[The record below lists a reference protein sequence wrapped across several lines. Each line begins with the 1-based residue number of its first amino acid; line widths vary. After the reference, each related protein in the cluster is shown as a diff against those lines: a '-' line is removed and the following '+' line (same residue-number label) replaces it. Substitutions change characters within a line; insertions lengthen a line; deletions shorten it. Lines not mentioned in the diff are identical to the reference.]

1 MGVRPKLLV
10 ILAVLVVL
18 PLGALGWL
26 GWRMA
31 SQEQEV
37 VESRVRSAQ
46 TDRLRDI
53 NSGIR
58 RSVARHETGLLR
70 IIYAGT
76 YETGALREMVRKS
89 PIIRTLFVLD
99 ARGNRWHPPP
109 DGVLTAGEREFLER
123 ADPIW
128 RDKQVFYGATAAAG
142 EAVHGWYTWYW
153 GNGANLLF
161 WVRNPSGRVIG
172 VDVDRARLLADIIA
186 ELPDSGGTDGGA
198 DGATAQTRIALLGAD
213 GQAAYQWGR
222 YQPASGEQPQ
232 VRLSLDAPLDAWS
245 LVYFSP
251 PVSRAAPSRALVFN
265 LAAGMA
271 ALMLALIGLAV
282 YAYRESARE
291 MREAAVRV
299 SFVNQV
305 SHELKTPLTN
315 IRMYAEL
322 LEQRVADDDP
332 EGARQVGVIVSESQ
346 RLSRLIGNVLT
357 IARKQHDTLTM
368 HRAAGSVDDCVQFVL
383 DQFSA
388 PWAAKGI
395 QTSFTRGAGAAVE
408 FDRDALVQML
418 GNLFSNVEKYAAAG
432 QRMDVTTR
440 QDNATTTIVVEDRGP
455 GIPKGQEERI
465 FEPFHRLNDRVS
477 EGVTG
482 TGIGLTIARELARRH
497 GGDLRAVPSSN
508 GARFELQLGT
518 PLAVY
523 PLPAVEGQRA

>member
-1 MGVRPKLLV
+1 VRPKLFV

-31 SQEQEV
+31 TQEQEV

-53 NSGIR
+53 SSGIR
-58 RSVARHETGLLR
+58 RSVARHETELLR

-99 ARGNRWHPPP
+99 ARGSRWHPPP

-128 RDKQVFYGATAAAG
+128 RDKQVFYGAAAAAG
-142 EAVHGWYTWYW
+142 EAVRGWYTWYW

-186 ELPDSGGTDGGA
+186 ELPDSGGTD
-198 DGATAQTRIALLGAD
+198 DGMTQTRIALLGAD
-213 GQAAYQWGR
+213 GQAAYQWGM
-222 YQPASGEQPQ
+222 YQPAAGEQPQ

-245 LVYFSP
+245 LVSFTP
-251 PVSRAAPSRALVFN
+251 PAPRPAPSRSLVFN

-282 YAYRESARE
+282 YAYRESSRE

-322 LEQRVADDDP
+322 LEQRFGDDDP
-332 EGARQVGVIVSESQ
+332 EGAQQVGVIVSESQ

-357 IARKQHDTLTM
+357 IARRQHDTLTL
-368 HRAAGSVDDCVQFVL
+368 HRAAGSVDDGVQFAL

-388 PWAAKGI
+388 PWTAKGI
-395 QTSFTRGAGAAVE
+395 QTSFTRGAGATVE
-408 FDRDALVQML
+408 FDRDALVQIL

-432 QRMDVTTR
+432 QRMDVTSR
-440 QDNATTTIVVEDRGP
+440 QDDRTTTIVVEDRGP

-465 FEPFHRLNDRVS
+465 FEPFRRLNDRIS

-497 GGDLRAVPSSN
+497 GGELRVVPASN
-508 GARFELQLGT
+508 GARFELRLET
-518 PLAVY
+518 PLADY
-523 PLPAVEGQRA
+523 PLPAAEEQRA

>member
-1 MGVRPKLLV
+1 MRPKLFV

-37 VESRVRSAQ
+37 VEGRVRSAQ
-46 TDRLRDI
+46 SERLRDI
-53 NSGIR
+53 NAGIR
-58 RSVARHETGLLR
+58 RSVGKHQTELLR
-70 IIYAGT
+70 IIYEGT

-109 DGVLTAGEREFLER
+109 DAVLTDGEREFLER
-123 ADPIW
+123 ADPVW

-186 ELPDSGGTDGGA
+186 ELPDSSAA
-198 DGATAQTRIALLGAD
+198 DGNTPPTRISLLGAD
-213 GQAAYQWGR
+213 GQPAYQWGAYR
-222 YQPASGEQPQ
+222 PGSGEQPQ

-245 LVYFSP
+245 LVYFTP
-251 PVSRAAPSRALVFN
+251 PVPRAAPSRALIFN
-265 LAAGMA
+265 LAAGIA

-322 LEQRVADDDP
+322 LEQRLGGDDP
-332 EGARQVGVIVSESQ
+332 EGAQQVGVIVSESQ

-383 DQFSA
+383 EQFGA
-388 PWAAKGI
+388 RWAALGI
-395 QTSFTRGAGAAVE
+395 HASFIRGAGATVE
-408 FDRDALVQML
+408 IDRDALVQIL
-418 GNLFSNVEKYAAAG
+418 GNLFSNVEKYAAGG
-432 QRMDVTTR
+432 QRLDVTTR
-440 QDNATTTIVVEDRGP
+440 QNDGTTTIVVEDRGP

-477 EGVTG
+477 EGATG
-482 TGIGLTIARELARRH
+482 TGIGLTIARDLARQH
-497 GGDLRAVPSSN
+497 GGDLRAVPSPN
-508 GARFELQLGT
+508 GARFELRLQT
-518 PLAVY
+518 PLVVL
-523 PLPAVEGQRA
+523 PTPAVEEQRA